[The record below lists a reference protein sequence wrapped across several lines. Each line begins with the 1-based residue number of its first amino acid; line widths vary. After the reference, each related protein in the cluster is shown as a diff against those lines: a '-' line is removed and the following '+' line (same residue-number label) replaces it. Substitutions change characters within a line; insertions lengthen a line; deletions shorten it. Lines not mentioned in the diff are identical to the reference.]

1 MEKTNQKLH
10 TPEFQI
16 GELYL
21 FHPAN
26 KRCPP
31 NTSLWGIYDNTKNG
45 IIHLELHSVDL
56 KHFRSRFIL
65 PKHYRFYRLATRSE
79 LRDFMYNLGYFDGK
93 NTSKW

>member
-1 MEKTNQKLH
+1 MEKTNQKVH

-21 FHPAN
+21 FHPSN
-26 KRCPP
+26 PHCPP
-31 NTSLWGIYDNTKNG
+31 NTSLWGIYDKTGNG
-45 IIHLELHSVDL
+45 IIHLEINSFDL
-56 KHFRSRFIL
+56 KHFRSQFIL
-65 PKHYRFYRLATRSE
+65 PKHYRFHRLATRSE